1 MKFAVSFAMVVL
13 LLGMPLGC
21 ILATCQIDGPAH
33 PCCPRTAAKLTC
45 PYDTFDS
52 AKIAN
57 MVPGVGLPA
66 SDAIETASQT
76 PNFSHDFAPLIVTD
90 HSDSYILNRILRI

>member
-21 ILATCQIDGPAH
+21 ILATCQIDGAAH

-52 AKIAN
+52 AKVAN
-57 MVPGVGLPA
+57 MVAIVALPA
-66 SDAIETASQT
+66 SEAIEIASQA
-76 PNFSHDFAPLIVTD
+76 PNFSREVAPLIVAD
-90 HSDSYILNRILRI
+90 YRDSYIFNRILRI